1 MWPQRG
7 PGPVPNRLAVKMGS
21 ALPKV
26 NLTDRKVKSL
36 KRAKAGER
44 YELLDLVVPGLG
56 VRVTDGGARTWILK
70 TRYPGSPHPTRRAL
84 GDYPAM
90 SLERAREK
98 AGRWRILIKQGIDP
112 GVAEE
117 RERQASVRRQATTFA
132 VVAEDWFRDKLPGE
146 RKGKEVER
154 DVRKAFITAWGK
166 RPITDITDLDVVSVI
181 NAKKKDAPAQA
192 RNLLGHAKRL
202 FAWAVDQRV
211 YGLKASPCES
221 LKPTKIIGE
230 KSSSGRILSDD
241 ELFALWRAAARL
253 PYPHGPVYRLLVLTA
268 LRLNEAADASWLEF
282 DRQNKRWTIPAA
294 RMKGKNGK
302 ARPHVVPLT
311 DGIVG
316 VLAAL
321 PRFNK
326 GPYLFSTTFGEKPV
340 WMSDKVKKRLD
351 QRMLRTLRAL
361 ARQRKEDAFKVNLQ
375 PWTNHDIRRT
385 VRSGLSRLKMTEE
398 AREAVLAHVRPGIK
412 GTYDLYDYF
421 DEKRE
426 ALELW
431 AARVREISTP
441 GPDNVVRLSAVTR

>member
-1 MWPQRG
+1 MVRE
-7 PGPVPNRLAVKMGS
+7 RGS

-56 VRVTDGGARTWILK
+56 IRVTDRGARTWILK

-84 GDYPAM
+84 GDFPAM

-98 AGRWRILIKQGIDP
+98 AGRWRTLIKQGIDP
-112 GVAEE
+112 TVAEE

-132 VVAEDWFRDKLPGE
+132 VVAEGWFRDKLPGE

-154 DVRKAFITAWGK
+154 DVRNAFIAVWGK
-166 RPITDITDLDVVSVI
+166 RPITDITDIDVVSVI
-181 NAKKKDAPAQA
+181 NAKKKVAPAQA

-202 FAWAVDQRV
+202 FAWVVDQRV
-211 YGLKASPCES
+211 YGLNASPCES

-230 KSSSGRILSDD
+230 KSSGGRILSDD
-241 ELFALWRAAARL
+241 ELFALWRAAGRL
-253 PYPHGPVYRLLVLTA
+253 PYPHGPVYRLLLLTA

-311 DGIVG
+311 DDIMG
-316 VLAAL
+316 VLAVL
-321 PRFNK
+321 PRFKK

-340 WMSDKVKKRLD
+340 WISAKVKKRLD

-361 ARQRKEDAFKVNLQ
+361 ARRRNEDAFKVNLQ

-385 VRSGLSRLKMTEE
+385 VRSGLSRLKITEE

-431 AARVREISTP
+431 AARVRDIATP
-441 GPDNVVRLSAVTR
+441 RPVNVVRLSVATQ

>member
-1 MWPQRG
+1 M
-7 PGPVPNRLAVKMGS
+7 A
-21 ALPKV
+21 KV

-36 KRAKAGER
+36 KPAKAGER

-56 VRVTDGGARTWILK
+56 VRVTDGAARTWILK

-98 AGRWRILIKQGIDP
+98 AGRWRTLIKQGIDP
-112 GVAEE
+112 AVAEE
-117 RERQASVRRQATTFA
+117 RERQESIRQQATTFA
-132 VVAEDWFRDKLPGE
+132 VVAKDWFCDKLPGE

-154 DVRKAFITAWGK
+154 DVRKAFIAAWSK
-166 RPITDITDLDVVSVI
+166 RPITEITDLDVMSVI
-181 NAKKKDAPAQA
+181 NAKKKNAPAHA

-202 FAWAVDQRV
+202 FAWAIDQRV

-221 LKPTKIIGE
+221 LKPSKIIGE
-230 KSSSGRILSDD
+230 KTSGHRILSDD
-241 ELFALWRAAARL
+241 ELFALWRAAGRL

-282 DRQNKRWTIPAA
+282 DIQNKWWTIPAA

-311 DGIVG
+311 DAIAGI
-316 VLAAL
+316 LEAL
-321 PRFNK
+321 PRFKK
-326 GPYLFSTTFGEKPV
+326 GPHLFSTTFGEKPV

-361 ARQRKEDAFKVNLQ
+361 ARQRGEDASKVNPQ

-385 VRSGLSRLKMTEE
+385 VRSGLSRLKITEE

-431 AARVREISTP
+431 AARVREICTP
-441 GPDNVVRLSAVTR
+441 RPDNVVHLSAVTR

>member
-1 MWPQRG
+1 M
-7 PGPVPNRLAVKMGS
+7 A
-21 ALPKV
+21 KV

-36 KRAKAGER
+36 KPAKAGER

-56 VRVTDGGARTWILK
+56 VRVTDGAARTWILK

-98 AGRWRILIKQGIDP
+98 AGRWRTLIKQGIDP
-112 GVAEE
+112 AVAEE
-117 RERQASVRRQATTFA
+117 RERQESIRQQATTFA
-132 VVAEDWFRDKLPGE
+132 VVAKDWFRDKLPGE

-154 DVRKAFITAWGK
+154 DVRKAFMAAWSK
-166 RPITDITDLDVVSVI
+166 RPITEITDLDVMSVI
-181 NAKKKDAPAQA
+181 NAKKKNAPAQA

-202 FAWAVDQRV
+202 FAWAIDQRV

-221 LKPTKIIGE
+221 LKPSKIIGE
-230 KSSSGRILSDD
+230 KTSGHRILSDD
-241 ELFALWRAAARL
+241 ELF
-253 PYPHGPVYRLLVLTA
+253 G
-268 LRLNEAADASWLEF
+268 
-282 DRQNKRWTIPAA
+282 
-294 RMKGKNGK
+294 MKGKNGK

-311 DGIVG
+311 DDIAGI
-316 VLAAL
+316 LEAL
-321 PRFNK
+321 PRFKK
-326 GPYLFSTTFGEKPV
+326 GPHLFSTTFGEKPV

-351 QRMLRTLRAL
+351 QRMLRTLRAM
-361 ARQRKEDAFKVNLQ
+361 ARQRGEDASKVNPQ

-385 VRSGLSRLKMTEE
+385 VRSGLSRLKITEE
-398 AREAVLAHVRPGIK
+398 AREAILAHVRPGIK

-431 AARVREISTP
+431 ATRVRGISTP
-441 GPDNVVRLSAVTR
+441 KSDNVVRLSAVTR